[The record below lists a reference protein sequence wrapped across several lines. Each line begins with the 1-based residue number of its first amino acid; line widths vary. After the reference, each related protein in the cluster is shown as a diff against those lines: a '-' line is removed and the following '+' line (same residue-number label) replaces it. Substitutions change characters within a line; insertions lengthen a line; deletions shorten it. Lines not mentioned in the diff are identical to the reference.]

1 MACTNEE
8 CKNPECTCDPCECT
22 EDKPCVH
29 CVDY

>member
-8 CKNPECTCDPCECT
+8 CKNPECNCDPCECT

-29 CVDY
+29 CID

>member
-8 CKNPECTCDPCECT
+8 CKNSECNCDPCECT

-29 CVDY
+29 CVD

>member
-22 EDKPCVH
+22 EKNQCE
-29 CVDY
+29 CRK

>member
-22 EDKPCVH
+22 EENQCECCK
-29 CVDY
+29 